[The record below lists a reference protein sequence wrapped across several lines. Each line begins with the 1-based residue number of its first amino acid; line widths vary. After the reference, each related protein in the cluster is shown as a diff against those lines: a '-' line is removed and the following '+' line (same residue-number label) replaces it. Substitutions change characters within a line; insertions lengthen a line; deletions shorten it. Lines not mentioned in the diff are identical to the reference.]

1 MARKINQVESE
12 KKVKEQKKN
21 VQKLLQKAAKK
32 TVDTSH
38 ARDTKKKANK
48 NKKKD

>member
-1 MARKINQVESE
+1 MARKIHQVESE
-12 KKVKEQKKN
+12 QKKVKDQSKN

-32 TVDTSH
+32 TVASH